1 MSFGA
6 PPRPGATP
14 PGTPTR
20 RIVLALAAVA
30 GLLFATAA
38 PADAYEPVNIV
49 HTEHVQ
55 AGPYGLTVGF
65 STWPLKAM
73 QSLDFTFI
81 PDGGIADKS
90 GTLTM
95 LGPGGAQ
102 RRTQPLVRHP
112 RKREVWGLDVRSLP
126 RAGDWTF
133 VFTVNGPA
141 GSGTGQLRALP
152 VQEQPGPPMGLS
164 WAISTLPLIGL
175 VVLVVVAWRRTRSRL
190 RGGELPAIG

>member
-1 MSFGA
+1 M
-6 PPRPGATP
+6 RKTL
-14 PGTPTR
+14 
-20 RIVLALAAVA
+20 LALAAVA

-38 PADAYEPVNIV
+38 PANAYEPVNIV

-55 AGPYGLTVGF
+55 AGPYSLTVGF

-81 PDGGIADKS
+81 PEGGIEDKS
-90 GTLTM
+90 GTLAMISPEGQLT
-95 LGPGGAQ
+95 
-102 RRTQPLVRHP
+102 RKQPLVRHP
-112 RKREVWGLDVRSLP
+112 RKRDVWGLDVRSLP
-126 RAGDWTF
+126 RPGDWTLR
-133 VFTVNGPA
+133 FTVNGPA
-141 GSGTGQLRALP
+141 GSGTGDLRPLP
-152 VQEQPGPPMGLS
+152 VQPQPGPPMGLS